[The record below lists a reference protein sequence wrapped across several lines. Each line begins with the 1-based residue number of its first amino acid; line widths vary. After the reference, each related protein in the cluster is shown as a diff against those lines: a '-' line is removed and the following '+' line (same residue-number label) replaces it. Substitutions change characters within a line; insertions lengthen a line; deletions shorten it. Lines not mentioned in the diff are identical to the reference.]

1 MDVILDT
8 FLLLLDSTNLGEMKK
23 KKKGKEKYRR
33 HLNADHK

>member
-23 KKKGKEKYRR
+23 KKKKEKK
-33 HLNADHK
+33 NIVAT